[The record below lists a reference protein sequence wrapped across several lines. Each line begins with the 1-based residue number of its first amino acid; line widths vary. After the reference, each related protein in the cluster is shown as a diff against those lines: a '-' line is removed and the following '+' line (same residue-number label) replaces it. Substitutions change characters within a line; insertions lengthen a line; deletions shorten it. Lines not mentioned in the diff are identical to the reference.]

1 MEKIKRFFALLLII
15 VLLAMYIS
23 TLVFAIIDDPAT
35 MSLLKASIAATIII
49 PVFLWVIKM
58 FAGINK
64 RNSSRSSSPDPDD
77 YTGSEE
83 TDGDNSDPEKSK

>member
-35 MSLLKASIAATIII
+35 MSFLKPAS
-49 PVFLWVIKM
+49 PP
-58 FAGINK
+58 
-64 RNSSRSSSPDPDD
+64 RSSSL
-77 YTGSEE
+77 YSFG
-83 TDGDNSDPEKSK
+83 

>member
-1 MEKIKRFFALLLII
+1 
-15 VLLAMYIS
+15 
-23 TLVFAIIDDPAT
+23 
-35 MSLLKASIAATIII
+35 
-49 PVFLWVIKM
+49 M

-64 RNSSRSSSPDPDD
+64 RHSSRSSSPDPDD